1 MVMSEVFQGISQKA
15 VVAGNITWRVASTGP
30 EDGPAILLV
39 HGFPE
44 HWRTWTLQMPAL
56 AGAGFRV
63 HACDLPGY
71 GGTSAPSG
79 YDIPTVAAG
88 MADLARELSPDGV
101 HLVGHDWGAIVANG
115 VAYFHPET
123 VRSIVAA
130 CGPHPGS
137 FGTGKRHPQQ
147 LMKSWYVMLFQVPYI
162 EQLLGFRTLI
172 ERALPDAVVGIDT
185 REEMA
190 RALSYY
196 RTNFAPWGPAQEKI
210 GSIKQPALV
219 IHAQKDI
226 AITDAIMDVTAEKFE
241 DLRDYIKMPN
251 GHFLQRDGT
260 EEFNRHLV
268 AFLKSV

>member
-1 MVMSEVFQGISQKA
+1 MSEVFQGISQKA